1 MEYSLS
7 MINTLL
13 VDIFNN
19 CLVIEQN
26 ALKDGMF
33 ADVSITEVHT
43 VEAIGKYN
51 AKTMGEV
58 AKTLSITV
66 GTLSVAIN
74 NLVKKGYVE
83 RFRSQQDRRVVNIR
97 LTKQGRLLHR
107 VHEQFHRNMVIA
119 TIEGLQEEEEE
130 ALKTALLKLNRFLNQ
145 KYMNTVKKEIGH
157 E

>member
-13 VDIFNN
+13 TDIFNN
-19 CLVIEQN
+19 CLAIEQN
-26 ALKDGMF
+26 ALREGRFK
-33 ADVSITEVHT
+33 DVSITEVHT
-43 VEAIGKYN
+43 VEAIGKSE

-58 AKTLSITV
+58 ARSLCITV

-83 RFRSQQDRRVVNIR
+83 RLKCQADRRVVHVR
-97 LTKQGRLLHR
+97 LTKRGKLLHR

-130 ALKTALLKLNRFLNQ
+130 TLKIALVKLNSFLKHIENRG
-145 KYMNTVKKEIGH
+145 E
-157 E
+157 